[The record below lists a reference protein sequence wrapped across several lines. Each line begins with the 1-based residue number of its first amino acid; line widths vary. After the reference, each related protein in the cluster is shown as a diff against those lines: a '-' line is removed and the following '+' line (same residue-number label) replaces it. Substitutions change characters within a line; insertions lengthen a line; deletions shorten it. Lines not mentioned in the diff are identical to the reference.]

1 MHKKR
6 YIFPKRIF
14 DVVLALTVIVTILSW
29 MVPLI
34 ALLIFIESNDKTF
47 FKQKRIGK
55 NGKPFDIFKFKSMT
69 GNPPVNDPL
78 LSIDE
83 FARITKIGRF
93 MRKYR
98 IDEFPQFINVLKGE
112 AAIEKYGEKGKK
124 VAIHGRMVQ
133 RTYLTQNGKQRSL
146 KEVEVRQIIGL

>member
-34 ALLIFIESNDKTF
+34 ALLIFIESKDKTF

-83 FARITKIGRF
+83 
-93 MRKYR
+93 
-98 IDEFPQFINVLKGE
+98 
-112 AAIEKYGEKGKK
+112 
-124 VAIHGRMVQ
+124 
-133 RTYLTQNGKQRSL
+133 
-146 KEVEVRQIIGL
+146 